1 VDIDLLREQTPGC
14 THRAHLNNAGA
25 ALMSTATLEAMRAH
39 LDLEAEIGGYEAAG
53 AAREAVQSTYDGLA
67 QLVGGRRDQVA
78 LFDNSTHAWNAAFYS
93 VPLGPGDRIL
103 TGRDEYGSSVLA
115 YWQVSR
121 RTGAE
126 LVVVPNDSTGQIDV
140 EALREL
146 ADERTRLIGLT
157 WVPTSG
163 GLVNPADRVG
173 QVARDVD
180 ALYLLDATQAV
191 GQLPVDVKALGCD
204 LLTGTGRKFLR
215 GPRGTGFLWAGDRA
229 LDRLD
234 PFVVEIASATWDG
247 GRGFT
252 WAEGAR
258 RFETWEYSY
267 VNVLGLGAAVRQV
280 LDLGPRAA
288 GERAVALGRSL
299 RDRLR
304 ELPGVSVHD
313 LGVDQCAIVT
323 AAVAGHDSADVA
335 EALGRRG
342 INVSVTV
349 PKDNPLD
356 TEDRGV
362 HPLVRLSPH
371 YYNTDAEIDRAV
383 DAISDIVSGRTW

>member
-1 VDIDLLREQTPGC
+1 MRP
-14 THRAHLNNAGA
+14 A
-25 ALMSTATLEAMRAH
+25 TATR
-39 LDLEAEIGGYEAAG
+39 
-53 AAREAVQSTYDGLA
+53 
-67 QLVGGRRDQVA
+67 
-78 LFDNSTHAWNAAFYS
+78 
-93 VPLGPGDRIL
+93 
-103 TGRDEYGSSVLA
+103 
-115 YWQVSR
+115 
-121 RTGAE
+121 
-126 LVVVPNDSTGQIDV
+126 
-140 EALREL
+140 
-146 ADERTRLIGLT
+146 
-157 WVPTSG
+157 
-163 GLVNPADRVG
+163 
-173 QVARDVD
+173 
-180 ALYLLDATQAV
+180 
-191 GQLPVDVKALGCD
+191 
-204 LLTGTGRKFLR
+204 
-215 GPRGTGFLWAGDRA
+215 RGTAG
-229 LDRLD
+229 
-234 PFVVEIASATWDG
+234 G
-247 GRGFT
+247 
-252 WAEGAR
+252 AEGAR

-313 LGVDQCAIVT
+313 LGVDKCAIVT